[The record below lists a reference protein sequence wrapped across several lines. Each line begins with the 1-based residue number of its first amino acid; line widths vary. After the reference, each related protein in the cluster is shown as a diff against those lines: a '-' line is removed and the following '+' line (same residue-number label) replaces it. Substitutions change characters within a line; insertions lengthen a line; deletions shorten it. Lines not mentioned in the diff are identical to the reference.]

1 MAAPAE
7 RLERLF
13 REGVRG
19 RLLPGEPLRAHTSFR
34 VGGPA
39 DLLFFPADLEDLRS
53 GLRLAA
59 AHGLPVLV
67 MGRGTNL
74 LVRDGGVR
82 GLVVNLADLNRIE
95 GGEIPHQAA
104 PGTPVELSALGGTPL
119 SRVINFAVRP
129 GLSGLEWAAGIPG
142 SVGGAIAMN
151 AGAHGHSMGERVRWV
166 DLVDAAGNEE
176 RLPAAGITFT
186 YRSTRFPRPGFITA
200 AGLELF
206 VGTEQAVLEETKR
219 CLEEHK
225 RRLPF
230 GWANAG
236 SVFKNPPGDFAG
248 RLIEAAGLK
257 GQRVGGAE
265 VSAKHANVIVNLG
278 QATAADILAL
288 IDAITARVQ
297 REFGVRLEPEI
308 QVVGEEQRATAR
320 AT

>member
-1 MAAPAE
+1 MAVASE

-13 REGVRG
+13 RPVVRG
-19 RLLPGEPLRAHTSFR
+19 RLFPGESLRAHTSFR

-39 DLLFFPADLEDLRS
+39 DLLFFPADPDDLRT
-53 GLRLAA
+53 GLRLARA
-59 AHGLPVLV
+59 RGLPAFV

-74 LVRDGGVR
+74 LVRDGGIR
-82 GLVVNLADLNRIE
+82 GLVVNLGDLNRIE

-104 PGTPVELSALGGTPL
+104 SGTPVSLSSLGGTPL

-151 AGAHGHSMGERVRWV
+151 AGAHGHSMGELVRWV

-176 RLPAAGITFT
+176 RVLSDRIRFG
-186 YRSTRFPRPGFITA
+186 YRSTRFPLPGYIVS
-200 AGLELF
+200 AGLELL
-206 VGTEQAVLEETKR
+206 VRTEPEVLEETKR

-257 GQRVGGAE
+257 GARVGGAE
-265 VSAKHANVIVNLG
+265 VSVKHANVIVNIG
-278 QATAADILAL
+278 QATAADIQGLMET
-288 IDAITARVQ
+288 ITARVQ
-297 REFGVRLEPEI
+297 QDFGVRLVSEI
-308 QVVGEEQRATAR
+308 QVVGEEQ
-320 AT
+320 

>member
-1 MAAPAE
+1 M
-7 RLERLF
+7 LERLF
-13 REGVRG
+13 RPAVRG
-19 RLLPGEPLRAHTSFR
+19 RLFADEPLRAHTSFR

-39 DLLFFPADLEDLRS
+39 DLLFFPADPDDLRS
-53 GLRLAA
+53 GLRLARL
-59 AHGLPVLV
+59 HGLPAFV

-74 LVRDGGVR
+74 LVRDGGIR
-82 GLVVNLADLNRIE
+82 GLVVNLGDLNRIE

-104 PGTPVELSALGGTPL
+104 LGTPVRLASLGGTPL

-151 AGAHGHSMGERVRWV
+151 AGAHGHGMGELVRWV

-176 RLPAAGITFT
+176 RVPADRIRFG
-186 YRSTRFPRPGFITA
+186 YRSTRFPCPGFIVTA
-200 AGLELF
+200 ELELR
-206 VGTEQAVLEETKR
+206 VRTEQEVLEETKR

-257 GQRVGGAE
+257 GVRVGGAA
-265 VSAKHANVIVNLG
+265 VSVKHANVIVNIG
-278 QATAADILAL
+278 QATAADIQGLMET
-288 IDAITARVQ
+288 ITARVQ
-297 REFGVRLEPEI
+297 QDFGVRLEPEI
-308 QVVGEEQRATAR
+308 QIVGED
-320 AT
+320 

>member
-1 MAAPAE
+1 
-7 RLERLF
+7 
-13 REGVRG
+13 V
-19 RLLPGEPLRAHTSFR
+19 
-34 VGGPA
+34 
-39 DLLFFPADLEDLRS
+39 DLLDEQGGEHRSERSAIDFFYRGSRLPRPGIVLEV
-53 GLRLAA
+53 GLRL
-59 AHGLPVLV
+59 LW
-67 MGRGTNL
+67 RG
-74 LVRDGGVR
+74 
-82 GLVVNLADLNRIE
+82 
-95 GGEIPHQAA
+95 
-104 PGTPVELSALGGTPL
+104 
-119 SRVINFAVRP
+119 
-129 GLSGLEWAAGIPG
+129 
-142 SVGGAIAMN
+142 
-151 AGAHGHSMGERVRWV
+151 
-166 DLVDAAGNEE
+166 
-176 RLPAAGITFT
+176 
-186 YRSTRFPRPGFITA
+186 
-200 AGLELF
+200 
-206 VGTEQAVLEETKR
+206 EQAVLEETKR

>member
-1 MAAPAE
+1 MAPVTE
-7 RLERLF
+7 RLEQLF
-13 REGVRG
+13 RPAVRG
-19 RLLPGEPLRAHTSFR
+19 RLFPREPLGAHTSFR

-39 DLLFFPADLEDLRS
+39 DLLFFPADPEDLRA
-53 GLRLAA
+53 GLLLAA
-59 AHGLPVLV
+59 RHGLPAFV

-82 GLVVNLADLNRIE
+82 GLVVNLGDLNRIE
-95 GGEIPHQAA
+95 GGEIPHGAA
-104 PGTPVELSALGGTPL
+104 PGTPVALSALGGTPL

-151 AGAHGHSMGERVRWV
+151 AGAHGHSIGERVLWA

-176 RLPAAGITFT
+176 HVPASGISFA
-186 YRSTRFPRPGFITA
+186 YRSARFPRAGFVVA
-200 AGLELF
+200 AGLELL
-206 VGTEQAVLEETKR
+206 VRSEPEVLAETKR

-257 GQRVGGAE
+257 GARVGGAE
-265 VSAKHANVIVNLG
+265 VSVKHANVIVNLG
-278 QATAADILAL
+278 QAAAADILGL
-288 IDAITARVQ
+288 MDVVVARVE
-297 REFGVRLEPEI
+297 RDFGVRLEPEI
-308 QVVGEEQRATAR
+308 QVVGEDRREAR
-320 AT
+320 ET